1 MKSILWNIIE
11 IIVNIYQGLLYAFF
25 ISSFLTFKRNTNKKI
40 FYLCCGGGQ
49 ALLITLFNYITIF
62 ESFASILYFAELFV
76 FALFMLEGNIVKK
89 IFGCALPLFA
99 GLAISF
105 VLVNFFSTIN
115 NLSITEIATTLNST
129 RFIAVL
135 STQCLYY
142 LVFRLLLR
150 IFKTNEKAFKL
161 YDWGIITA
169 VMTASISLSA
179 IILQVAINIK
189 DKKVKLYVNLAVCIL
204 LCLNI
209 LIYHLINSLSK
220 KNEIEKQLE
229 LLKMKEHYQRQ
240 YLENSKQQFDSLH
253 KTKHDIKNNM
263 IAVSEMIKSEDY
275 SNALQYMKK
284 YTDMLDATQTY
295 IKTENSVVNSIV
307 NYKLSTAAS
316 MGIKVSCLSTTCFV
330 GIDDLDLCSLL
341 SNTLDNA
348 VTACLE
354 LPEDEAREL
363 HVKISCENNAN
374 YTFIVRNTFKESIL
388 KKNPQLMTIKSDKSN
403 HGYGIQVLKDI
414 ARKYDGNVDFYEE
427 YSMFCCRIDLIAKT
441 SATST

>member
-354 LPEDEAREL
+354 LPENEAREL
-363 HVKISCENNAN
+363 HIKISCENNAN
-374 YTFIVRNTFKESIL
+374 YTFIVKNTIKESIL
-388 KKNPQLMTIKSDKSN
+388 KKNPQLITIKSDKSN

>member
-49 ALLITLFNYITIF
+49 ALLITLFNYTTIF

-105 VLVNFFSTIN
+105 AAVNIIS
-115 NLSITEIATTLNST
+115 SLNSMT
-129 RFIAVL
+129 IMELAQSRSFIRIVL
-135 STQCLYY
+135 LTTTQSLYY
-142 LVFRLLLR
+142 FVFRLLLKL
-150 IFKTNEKAFKL
+150 FKTDDKMFKA
-161 YDWGIITA
+161 YDWSIISA
-169 VMTASISLSA
+169 VMMATISLAA
-179 IILQVAINIK
+179 IILQVAINTK
-189 DKKVKLYVNLAVCIL
+189 DTKVKLYVNLAVIIM

-229 LLKMKEHYQRQ
+229 LLKMQEHYQRQ

-263 IAVSEMIKSEDY
+263 LVISEMINSQDY
-275 SNALQYMKK
+275 SGALKYIKK
-284 YTDMLDATQTY
+284 YVDRIDSAQTY
-295 IKTENSVVNSIV
+295 VKTENNVVNSIV

-348 VTACLE
+348 VTACFD
-354 LPEDEAREL
+354 LPENEVREL
-363 HVKISCENNAN
+363 HVRISCDNNAN
-374 YTFIVRNTFKESIL
+374 YTFIVKNTIKESVL
-388 KKNPQLMTIKSDKSN
+388 KKNPQLMTIKRDKSN

>member
-11 IIVNIYQGLLYAFF
+11 IIVNIFQGLLYAFF
-25 ISSFLTFKRNTNKKI
+25 ISSFLTFKRNTNKKL

-49 ALLITLFNYITIF
+49 AFLITLFNYTTIF
-62 ESFASILYFAELFV
+62 ESFASILYFVELFI
-76 FALFMLEGNIVKK
+76 FALLMLEGNTVKK
-89 IFGCALPLFA
+89 AFGCVLPLFA

-105 VLVNFFSTIN
+105 VVSNFFSSIN
-115 NLSITEIATTLNST
+115 DISIAQIATTPGIIRFMALSST
-129 RFIAVL
+129 I
-135 STQCLYY
+135 CLYY
-142 LVFRLLLR
+142 YAFRLLIKL
-150 IFKTNEKAFKL
+150 FKTDEKVFKA

-169 VMTASISLSA
+169 VMVATISLAA
-179 IILQVAINIK
+179 IILQVSINIK
-189 DKKVKLYVNLAVCIL
+189 EAKLKLYINIAVLIL
-204 LCLNI
+204 LSLNI
-209 LIYHLINSLSK
+209 LIYHLINSLNK

-229 LLKMKEHYQRQ
+229 LLKMQEHYQRQ

-263 IAVSEMIKSEDY
+263 LVISEMIKSEDY

-307 NYKLSTAAS
+307 NHKLSTATS

-363 HVKISCENNAN
+363 NIKISCENNAN
-374 YTFIVRNTFKESIL
+374 YTFIVRNTIKESIL
-388 KKNPQLMTIKSDKSN
+388 KKNPQLMTIKRDKSN
-403 HGYGIQVLKDI
+403 HGYGIQVLRDI
-414 ARKYDGNVDFYEE
+414 ASKYDGNVDFYEE

-441 SATST
+441 SAMST